1 MKTTVRLGVL
11 AVLCMSG
18 CAGQVGDDETSV
30 SAAQS
35 DGRYILWRLERAR
48 RQAVIDKYNTTHA
61 DQYASFKNAA
71 LGTSGIPMI
80 MLRLFPELFPQIWG
94 PPSLNFA
101 PVGLAEDK
109 LEPGRVL
116 PLGLGYAPSEPAI
129 PTAAGPVNINV
140 VQLTCAGCHSGA
152 VQREDG
158 TVQQLIGA
166 PSTTFTRFRGSV
178 YATVT
183 QPTYTADAFRTAL
196 AAKPPGWVY
205 GVTDPAAIQKEML
218 ERAVFS
224 AAADNILASLK
235 NGSIGGAQRFAGTIG
250 AYTYGQTPNAPDPGG
265 STPGYLDA
273 IGAAMAIVVDPTQL
287 TPDQLKA
294 ILPPLPAMI
303 DIMSVWNQ
311 KDRTS
316 AQWDGSISSSLH
328 RNLAAELGVVGNP
341 TKLNMDNVDKTTP
354 YTENLPS
361 VPYPFDVDTVSAARG
376 LLLYGR
382 YCASCHH
389 SNNKTVFSPNRTG
402 TDKNR
407 AIIWSDYTIA
417 GIIGL
422 LRIGCTDPVTC
433 NKPDGT
439 PFPDAE
445 IIRSTGG
452 YLAPPL
458 DGIWARAP
466 YLHNGSVPSI
476 YALLTGDRPAKFQR
490 GNTAYDQTKL
500 GFATTAAP
508 FTAEYDTGL
517 SGNSNTGHD
526 SYQFNGD
533 IDWRNEPRKL
543 ADLIEFMKT
552 L

>member
-1 MKTTVRLGVL
+1 
-11 AVLCMSG
+11 MSG
-18 CAGQVGDDETSV
+18 CAGEVGTSETSV
-30 SAAQS
+30 SAAQT
-35 DGRYILWRLERAR
+35 DGRYLLWRMERAQ
-48 RQAVIDKYNTTHA
+48 RQAAIDEYNADHA
-61 DQYASFKNAA
+61 DQYASFKNTA

-94 PPSLNFA
+94 PPSLHFA
-101 PVGLAEDK
+101 PVGLAEDT

-140 VQLTCAGCHSGA
+140 VQLTCAGCHSGR
-152 VQREDG
+152 VQRADG
-158 TVQQLIGA
+158 SVQHLIGA

-178 YATVT
+178 FATVT
-183 QPTYTADAFRTAL
+183 QQTYTADAFRAAL

-205 GVTDPAAIQKEML
+205 GVTDPRAIQKEML
-218 ERAVFS
+218 ERAVFN
-224 AAADNILASLK
+224 ALAETILASLK
-235 NGSIGGAQRFAGTIG
+235 NAAIAGAQRFAGTIG

-273 IGAAMAIVVDPTQL
+273 IGAGIALVVDPTQL
-287 TPDQLKA
+287 GPEQLKA
-294 ILPPLPAMI
+294 VLPPLPAMI

-311 KDRTS
+311 KDRAS
-316 AQWDGSISSSLH
+316 AQWDGSIGSPLH

-341 TKLNMDNVDKTTP
+341 TKLNMDNVNKTTP
-354 YTENLPS
+354 YTANLPS
-361 VPYPFDVDTVSAARG
+361 VPYPFDVDTASAVRG
-376 LLLYGR
+376 QNLYR
-382 YCASCHH
+382 EYCASCHTT
-389 SNNKTVFSPNRTG
+389 NNSTVFSPDATG

-417 GIIGL
+417 GLIRL
-422 LRIGCTDPVTC
+422 LRIGCTDATTC
-433 NKPDGT
+433 NHSDGS
-439 PFPDAE
+439 PFSDAE
-445 IIRSTGG
+445 IIRATGG

-476 YALLTGDRPAKFQR
+476 AALLTGDRPAKFQR
-490 GNTAYDQTKL
+490 GNTAYDQAKM
-500 GFATTAAP
+500 GFVETAAP
-508 FTAEYDTGL
+508 FTAEFDCTR

-526 SYQFNGD
+526 TSNFNGD
-533 IDWRNEPRKL
+533 VDWKNEPGKL
-543 ADLIEFMKT
+543 ADLIEYLKT